1 MCLLAW
7 MTYLP
12 LHAQVSFGKAE
23 KFNEGWLFSL
33 SDDSLSQTNN
43 FDDSKW
49 RKLDLPHDWSIE
61 GQLSPTWQVVPV
73 ICREVS
79 VGIANISKSPMMPRA
94 ITSISK
100 VPTTEAK
107 FT

>member
-1 MCLLAW
+1 MKSKITLILMCLLAW

-61 GQLSPTWQVVPV
+61 
-73 ICREVS
+73 
-79 VGIANISKSPMMPRA
+79 SKA
-94 ITSISK
+94 H
-100 VPTTEAK
+100 TTEAK

>member
-1 MCLLAW
+1 MKSKITLILMCLLAW

-49 RKLDLPHDWSIE
+49 RN
-61 GQLSPTWQVVPV
+61 
-73 ICREVS
+73 
-79 VGIANISKSPMMPRA
+79 GIANISKSPMTPRA